1 MNLMFIKFGLSFF
14 LFLDFIYKFAR
25 LISGLGLLEI
35 FVLGRESKSLV
46 KFLKYQVS
54 FLLVFRKS

>member
-1 MNLMFIKFGLSFF
+1 MFIKFGLSFF

-46 KFLKYQVS
+46 KFLKY
-54 FLLVFRKS
+54 LV